1 SSDNEGIAEDDCE
14 MDSEHGDREGKG
26 PVEEVDNMRT
36 ISPEAPGEFERSL
49 ADIPENLPTQPSN
62 FNVEVK
68 EPCVESGRARRKRK
82 IPNGIGSLSEC
93 LCGENALAGESVVF
107 CSNRGCETQV

>member
-1 SSDNEGIAEDDCE
+1 
-14 MDSEHGDREGKG
+14 
-26 PVEEVDNMRT
+26 
-36 ISPEAPGEFERSL
+36 PGEFERSL

-107 CSNRGCETQV
+107 CSNRGCETQVISKLRLAGGRARPVLHPQERKRDDDNGKVVPLR